1 MSTVIP
7 AACTPHVSGNSA
19 ARARSR
25 SKILSAAKAL
35 FLEDG
40 YDGVNLDRIAT
51 RAGVAR
57 QTVYNRF
64 GGKEA
69 VFRAVVEHHWASL
82 DLDTLPARFEEG
94 LGSGGDPAGFLRRF
108 SRALL
113 AFIDETD
120 QIAFTRLVIAESS
133 RIPWIAGEFHRL
145 GKAPLLRGISVV
157 SGASERGRR
166 DLVPL
171 PPYGGAAVPRAR
183 PGVRRLA
190 QGDGRRRGSDG
201 HPADRCGDRG
211 GDLHLP
217 QPLRSRSVS
226 RSAQALTASVTAGRA
241 APYEHPP
248 STRSS
253 A

>member
-1 MSTVIP
+1 MVPT
-7 AACTPHVSGNSA
+7 ACTSHVSGQGA

-35 FLEDG
+35 FLEGG
-40 YDGVNLDRIAT
+40 YDGVNLERIAS

-82 DLDTLPARFEEG
+82 DLATLPSRFGEG
-94 LGSGGDPAGFLRRF
+94 LGSGGDPAEFLRHF
-108 SRALL
+108 SHALL

-145 GKAPLLRGISVV
+145 GKAPLLQVLASFLKRLCEAGTISCPSPSTAARQFLGLVQEFVV
-157 SGASERGRR
+157 WPKVMAI
-166 DLVPL
+166 D
-171 PPYGGAAVPRAR
+171 
-183 PGVRRLA
+183 
-190 QGDGRRRGSDG
+190 
-201 HPADRCGDRG
+201 
-211 GDLHLP
+211 
-217 QPLRSRSVS
+217 
-226 RSAQALTASVTAGRA
+226 AGRTNIPPTDVVIEEA
-241 APYEHPP
+241 ISTFLSRYGAGARQEAHEPSPLWCPPPRHPV
-248 STRSS
+248 
-253 A
+253 

>member
-1 MSTVIP
+1 MVS
-7 AACTPHVSGNSA
+7 AACTPHVSGNKA

-82 DLDTLPARFEEG
+82 DLDTLPSRFEEG
-94 LGSGGDPAGFLRRF
+94 LESGGDPAGFLRRF
-108 SRALL
+108 SHALL

-145 GKAPLLRGISVV
+145 GKAPLLRVLASCLERLCEAGTISCPSPSTAARQFLGLVQEFAVWPKVMAADASRTNIPPTDVV
-157 SGASERGRR
+157 IEEAVSTFLSRYGSGARQET
-166 DLVPL
+166 LK
-171 PPYGGAAVPRAR
+171 PPPPR
-183 PGVRRLA
+183 
-190 QGDGRRRGSDG
+190 
-201 HPADRCGDRG
+201 
-211 GDLHLP
+211 
-217 QPLRSRSVS
+217 
-226 RSAQALTASVTAGRA
+226 
-241 APYEHPP
+241 
-248 STRSS
+248 
-253 A
+253 